1 MGKFF
6 WLKLKKDFFKRH
18 DLLNL
23 RSMENGLTFEAIFIH
38 LMTEAIDHEGYL
50 RYSNK
55 KAYTARTLA
64 PLASTDEKTMKEALD
79 AFEDLELIEIGED
92 GTIFVPLSVENMG
105 SDTSWAEKKRQ
116 YREKLKTEE
125 GQTEDK
131 SRTNRG
137 QKEDMSDKSIEY
149 RDKSIENRDKKKEKD
164 ERDKSL
170 SSKKREIPTKD
181 EVIRFAHTQKIDRII
196 DADQFW
202 NFYTDQEWKIQGEDI
217 KDWKSLLMKWANNVK
232 DRKNVVEIP
241 YMENDYDFS
250 QYDDPNNE
258 KALKELDE
266 FIEKGKNEKNE
277 VKIIGA
283 DGKEKTALW
292 NNL

>member
-38 LMTEAIDHEGYL
+38 LMTEAIDHEGCL
-50 RYSNK
+50 RYSDK

-64 PLASTDEKTMKEALD
+64 PLASTNEETMKKALE

-105 SDTSWAEKKRQ
+105 SDTTWAEKKRQ
-116 YREKLKTEE
+116 YREKLKTED

-131 SRTNRG
+131 SRTSRG

-181 EVIRFAHTQKIDRII
+181 EVIRFAHSQKIDRFI
-196 DADQFW
+196 DAEQFW
-202 NFYTDQEWKIQGEDI
+202 NFYNDQDWKIKGEDI
-217 KDWKSLLMKWANNVK
+217 QDWKSLLMKWASNVK

-241 YMENDYDFS
+241 YMENEYSDEHLQKKEEESLKKLD
-250 QYDDPNNE
+250 E
-258 KALKELDE
+258 LLKE
-266 FIEKGKNEKNE
+266 G
-277 VKIIGA
+277 V
-283 DGKEKTALW
+283 
-292 NNL
+292 

>member
-50 RYSNK
+50 RYSDK

-64 PLASTDEKTMKEALD
+64 PLASTDEKTMKEALE
-79 AFEDLELIEIGED
+79 AFEDLELIEIKKD

-105 SDTSWAEKKRQ
+105 SDTTWAEKKRQ

-131 SRTNRG
+131 PRTSRG

-149 RDKSIENRDKKKEKD
+149 RDKSIENRDKKIEKD

-170 SSKKREIPTKD
+170 SSKKREIPTKND
-181 EVIRFAHTQKIDRII
+181 VIRFAHAQKIDRII

-217 KDWKSLLMKWANNVK
+217 KDWKSLLMKWASNVK

-241 YMENDYDFS
+241 YMENEYSDEHLKKKEEESMSKLD
-250 QYDDPNNE
+250 E
-258 KALKELDE
+258 LLKE
-266 FIEKGKNEKNE
+266 G
-277 VKIIGA
+277 V
-283 DGKEKTALW
+283 
-292 NNL
+292 

>member
-38 LMTEAIDHEGYL
+38 LMTEAIDHEGCL

-116 YREKLKTEE
+116 YREKLKTDE

-131 SRTNRG
+131 SRTSRG
-137 QKEDMSDKSIEY
+137 QKEDMSDKSIEN
-149 RDKSIENRDKKKEKD
+149 RDKSIENRDKKREKD

-232 DRKNVVEIP
+232 ERKNVAEIP